1 MEETCVEIVEG
12 AMNQL
17 VTKYEVNLG
26 LWANIS
32 RMECSFQ
39 RGIMLPIFINMW
51 LNKL

>member
-26 LWANIS
+26 L
-32 RMECSFQ
+32 
-39 RGIMLPIFINMW
+39 
-51 LNKL
+51 